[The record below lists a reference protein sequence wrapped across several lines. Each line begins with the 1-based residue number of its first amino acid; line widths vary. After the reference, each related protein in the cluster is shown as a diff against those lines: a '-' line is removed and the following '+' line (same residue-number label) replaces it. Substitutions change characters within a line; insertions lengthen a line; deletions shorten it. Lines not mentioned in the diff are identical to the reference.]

1 MKRERTFSY
10 SKNMPEDPGVQKI
23 SKFYRDR
30 KRMPSYSEIM
40 KLAGYASKSAAFK
53 LVCRLVDEDFL
64 KKDSA
69 GKLLPGR
76 LFHAV
81 KVLGTVEAGWPTT
94 AEEQLIDTISLDEFL
109 IANKDATYMLTV
121 NGDSMKNAG
130 ILSGDMVLVERAN
143 DARDGAIVV
152 AEVDGQW
159 TMKYLR
165 RRGRQVFLEPANEL
179 FSRIVPRRSLK
190 IAAIV
195 KAVIRKYY
203 V

>member
-1 MKRERTFSY
+1 MADDAAF
-10 SKNMPEDPGVQKI
+10 QKI
-23 SKFYRDR
+23 VQFYRDR

-40 KLAGYASKSAAFK
+40 KLAGYASKSPAFK
-53 LVCRLVDEDFL
+53 FVGRLIDEDFV
-64 KKDSA
+64 KKDQA

-109 IANKDATYMLTV
+109 IAKKEATYMLTV

-130 ILSGDMVLVERAN
+130 ILSGDMVLVERAD
-143 DARDGAIVV
+143 DARDGNIVI

-165 RRGRQVFLEPANEL
+165 RRGRQVFLEPANER